1 MRTVDL
7 VVLDLAG
14 TTVEERGQVP
24 EAFASA
30 LRHYG
35 VHVDADE
42 IKQVRGASKR
52 DAIHSILGR
61 RGLSREVCDE
71 AFQRF
76 RQELERRYVATARPM
91 PGAVQTMAWL
101 RAHGMAVALNT
112 GFDRAT
118 TTQLIA
124 ALGWTSGVADVVV
137 CGEDVEEGRPSPALI
152 QRCMQLSGVHDAQR
166 VANVGDTVLD
176 LQAGHRARV
185 RFNIG
190 VLTGAHSRETL
201 AREPHTAIVESVA
214 DLPSVLWEES
224 ET

>member
-1 MRTVDL
+1 MRIVDL

-24 EAFASA
+24 DAFAAA

-35 VHVDADE
+35 VEASADE
-42 IKQVRGASKR
+42 IRQVRGASKR
-52 DAIHSILGR
+52 VAIHTILGQ
-61 RGLSREVCDE
+61 RGVPRDLCDE
-71 AFQRF
+71 AYQTF
-76 RQELERRYVATARPM
+76 RQELERRFVASARPV
-91 PGAVQTMAWL
+91 PGAVETMIWL

-118 TTQLIA
+118 TTQLLA
-124 ALGWTSGVADVVV
+124 ALGWTSGIADVVV

-152 QRCMQLSGVHDAQR
+152 HRCMQLSGVDDPRR

-190 VLTGAHSRETL
+190 VLTGAHPREAL
-201 AREPHTAIVESVA
+201 AAEPHTAIVESVA
-214 DLPSVLWEES
+214 DLTSILWEGS